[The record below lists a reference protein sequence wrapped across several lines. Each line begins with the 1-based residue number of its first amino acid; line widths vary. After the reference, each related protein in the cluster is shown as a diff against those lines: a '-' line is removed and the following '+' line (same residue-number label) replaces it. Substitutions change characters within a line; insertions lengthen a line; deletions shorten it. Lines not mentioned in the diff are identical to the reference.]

1 LKKESYE
8 EDKKKKSMKQIFSN
22 AIGKLEKHW
31 ALFPIITILLG
42 LTITVSTKIFPFVD
56 EKIFF
61 LAILPVLPELII
73 LTKLGIK
80 KKWKELIFSALLFA
94 FSLFILFLSLIVLL
108 IHNALNG

>member
-1 LKKESYE
+1 
-8 EDKKKKSMKQIFSN
+8 MKQIFSN
-22 AIGKLEKHW
+22 TICKLEKHW

-61 LAILPVLPELII
+61 LAIVPVLPELII

>member
-1 LKKESYE
+1 
-8 EDKKKKSMKQIFSN
+8 MKQIFSN
-22 AIGKLEKHW
+22 AICKLEKHW
-31 ALFPIITILLG
+31 ARFPIITILLG

-80 KKWKELIFSALLFA
+80 KKWKELFFSVLLFA
-94 FSLFILFLSLIVLL
+94 FSLFILYLSLITLL
-108 IHNALNG
+108 ISNALN

>member
-1 LKKESYE
+1 
-8 EDKKKKSMKQIFSN
+8 MKQIFSN
-22 AIGKLEKHW
+22 AICKLENHW

-61 LAILPVLPELII
+61 LSIVPVLPELII
-73 LTKLGIK
+73 LVKLGIK

-108 IHNALNG
+108 IHNAMNG